1 MDCSLLGFSVH
12 GISQAIILECVVQK
26 VPFILQGIFVTQR
39 SDPHLLHWQAESLP
53 IVVYICQSQSPNSL
67 YSHPFSLWYHLLVLY
82 IWLSISALQT
92 GSSVPFSRFHRHALI
107 YIFLPLSDLLHS
119 VWLPLGPSVHV
130 CMLSHFSLAQHF
142 VTLWT
147 VPHQAP
153 PSVGFPGKNTWMG
166 YNDLLQGIFPTQG
179 FSQCVLCFLYW
190 QVGSLPLVPPVKPLD
205 PSMFQQKAQFFFFIA
220 E

>member
-26 VPFILQGIFVTQR
+26 VPFLLQGIFVTQR
-39 SDPHLLHWQAESLP
+39 SDPRLLHWQAESLP
-53 IVVYICQSQSPNSL
+53 IVVCICQSQSPNSL

-92 GSSVPFSRFHRHALI
+92 GSSVPFSRFHIHALI

-130 CMLSHFSLAQHF
+130 CMLSHFSPAQHF

-147 VPHQAP
+147 VPRQAP
-153 PSVGFPGKNTWMG
+153 PSVGFSREEHLNGLQWPPPG
-166 YNDLLQGIFPTQG
+166 DLPNPGI
-179 FSQCVLCFLYW
+179 
-190 QVGSLPLVPPVKPLD
+190 
-205 PSMFQQKAQFFFFIA
+205 
-220 E
+220 